1 MIIVVLICLVLIGF
15 LIYFL
20 VAVIKG
26 TIQGVKRVQK
36 IDNLQKNADVS
47 ITSKNGEFVFKYA
60 SKLYMSEK
68 KVLII
73 IVPEIP
79 LSAWKANMTYDNQ
92 GLSATVKIKSKDFD
106 DVETK
111 TFKLTGLEQRLEINL
126 DDNMLNQILEIKID
140 SKWLFADEHIDD
152 HISMTLGE

>member
-1 MIIVVLICLVLIGF
+1 
-15 LIYFL
+15 
-20 VAVIKG
+20 
-26 TIQGVKRVQK
+26 
-36 IDNLQKNADVS
+36 
-47 ITSKNGEFVFKYA
+47 
-60 SKLYMSEK
+60 
-68 KVLII
+68 
-73 IVPEIP
+73 
-79 LSAWKANMTYDNQ
+79 MTYDNQ
-92 GLSATVKIKSKDFD
+92 GLSATVKIKSKDFN